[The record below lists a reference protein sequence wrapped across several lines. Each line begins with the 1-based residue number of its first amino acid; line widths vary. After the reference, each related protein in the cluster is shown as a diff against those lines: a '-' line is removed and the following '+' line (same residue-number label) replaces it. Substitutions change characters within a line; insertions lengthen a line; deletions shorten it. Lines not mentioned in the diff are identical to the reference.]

1 MTAILPLVRAGAVAP
16 FILWHRANGVDPE
29 PRLAA
34 AGLPTDLLAEP
45 QRPIALLAAAR
56 FLVAAS
62 RAEGP
67 DFACA
72 SVTDHSILDL
82 GGLGQIVRSAR
93 TPREAL
99 TRAARAYTCHGSHE
113 QFTVSRAPGGAV
125 VRHDFRVPFDQ
136 EQLHC
141 AHLYVAAMVREA
153 VAGAGYRG
161 PRLAA
166 VAIVPH
172 PVHGLGHVQARF
184 EGRVSRASGRALELT
199 LTDELLDRPYVGPAR
214 ERAPQLPDGWAVIRG
229 DGTLAYSIR
238 TILPDLLA
246 AGGGGARQIAELA
259 FTTPRT
265 LQRRLAGEGTHVT
278 RLVDEARRTLALDR
292 LAVQGLPIEEL
303 SMQLGYGAAS
313 SFTRAVRRW
322 TGRPPRALRS
332 GD

>member
-16 FILWHRANGVDPE
+16 FILWHRAIGVDPDA
-29 PRLAA
+29 RLVAS
-34 AGLPTDLLAEP
+34 GLPTDLLSDP

-72 SVTDHSILDL
+72 AVSDRSVLDL
-82 GGLGQIVRSAR
+82 GGLGQIVRAAR

-99 TRAARAYTCHGSHE
+99 ARATRAYTCHGSHE
-113 QFTVSRAPGGAV
+113 QFTLARTAGGAV
-125 VRHDFRVPFDQ
+125 VRHDFRVPFDE

-141 AHLYVAAMVREA
+141 AHLFVAAMVRE
-153 VAGAGYRG
+153 VVGGTGYRG

-166 VAIVPH
+166 IAITPH
-172 PVHGLGHVQARF
+172 PVHGLGHVEARF
-184 EGRVSRASGRALELT
+184 DGRVSRAHSRALELT
-199 LTDELLDRPYVGPAR
+199 LSDDLLDRPYVGPAR
-214 ERAPQLPDGWAVIRG
+214 EREPHPMPEGWAVIRG

-238 TILPDLLA
+238 TILPDLLT
-246 AGGGGARQIAELA
+246 AGGGSTRQIAELA

-265 LQRRLAGEGTHVT
+265 LQRRLAAEGTHVT
-278 RLVDEARRTLALDR
+278 RLIDDARRTLALDR
-292 LAVQGLPIEEL
+292 LAIHDLPIEEL
-303 SMQLGYGAAS
+303 SVQLGYGASS

-322 TGRPPRALRS
+322 TGQPPRAVRN
-332 GD
+332 G